1 MFLRLLV
8 GCWVVGVAVGAACG
22 VAVGIAGG
30 LDNWD
35 RGVGELII
43 IGTSVGGGW
52 TARLDCGALL
62 GVRRG
67 RLCVTA
73 AGGGAR
79 SVCGDGVGVGCVGR
93 LGTALVGVRLL
104 FGVLCISRITAV
116 LTSAIW

>member
-8 GCWVVGVAVGAACG
+8 GCCVVGVAVGAAGCG
-22 VAVGIAGG
+22 TVGIAGG
-30 LDNWD
+30 LDSWN
-35 RGVGELII
+35 RGVGELIV
-43 IGTSVGGGW
+43 IGTSVGEGW
-52 TARLDCGALL
+52 TARSDCGALL

-73 AGGGAR
+73 AGGGVR
-79 SVCGDGVGVGCVGR
+79 SFCGDGVGVGCVGR
-93 LGTALVGVRLL
+93 LCTALVGVRLL